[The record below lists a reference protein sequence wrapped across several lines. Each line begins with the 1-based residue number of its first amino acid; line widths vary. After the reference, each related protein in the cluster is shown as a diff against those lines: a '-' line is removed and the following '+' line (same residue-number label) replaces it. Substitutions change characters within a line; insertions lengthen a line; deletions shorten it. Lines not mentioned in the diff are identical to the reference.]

1 MLRLLALSFA
11 AALLVSSA
19 HAADVNVLSARH
31 YGSDQAL
38 WDAFTRSTGI
48 KVNVVEAEHDQLVQ
62 RLKSEG
68 AGSPADVLIT
78 VDAGRLAHAWDAGL
92 LQPVRIP
99 TLDKLLPAHLR
110 HPEGHWYGLAVRAR
124 VLVYHKDRINPA
136 DIATYEALA
145 DPRLKGRLL
154 TRSGTNIYNLGLVGS
169 IIAAHGPDKTRAW
182 ARGIVANLARPPQGG
197 DTDQI
202 KAVAAGVGDVAISNS
217 YYLARLIASE
227 KPEERALT
235 TRLGVVFPNQ
245 ADRGTH
251 VNVSGAAITKHAP
264 NKANALKLMEF
275 LASPMAQKLYADAN
289 GEYPVSDQVAAND
302 IVTSWGPLKADQL
315 PLAKIGELRKAAS
328 ELADKVRFDAGP

>member
-1 MLRLLALSFA
+1 MLRLSALFLASL
-11 AALLVSSA
+11 LLVSTS
-19 HAADVNVLSARH
+19 HAADVNVLSSRH

-38 WDAFTRSTGI
+38 WDAFTRSTGV

-245 ADRGTH
+245 GDRGTH

-264 NKANALKLMEF
+264 NKANAIKLVEF
-275 LASPMAQKLYADAN
+275 LLSPEAQRLFTN
-289 GEYPVSDQVAAND
+289 GSLEYPANPNVAPHPVLAGFGPFRQDQINADSFARNS
-302 IVTSWGPLKADQL
+302 VT
-315 PLAKIGELRKAAS
+315 AS
-328 ELADKVRFDAGP
+328 RILDESGWK

>member
-1 MLRLLALSFA
+1 MIRIFLLFLMTC
-11 AALLVSSA
+11 LVGGTA
-19 HAADVNVLSARH
+19 IAGEVNVLSARH

-99 TLDKLLPAHLR
+99 TLDTLLPAHLR

-136 DIATYEALA
+136 DIATYESLA

-169 IIAAHGPDKTRAW
+169 IIAAHGPQKTRAW
-182 ARGIVANLARPPQGG
+182 ARGVVANLARPPQGG

-217 YYLARLIASE
+217 YYLARLIASD
-227 KPEERALT
+227 KPDDRAIT
-235 TRLGVVFPNQ
+235 NRLGVVFPNQ
-245 ADRGTH
+245 GDRGTH
-251 VNVSGAAITKHAP
+251 VNISGAAITKHSP
-264 NKANALKLMEF
+264 NKQNAIRFVEF
-275 LASPMAQKLYADAN
+275 LVSPEAQRLLTN
-289 GEYPVSDQVAAND
+289 GSLEYPANPKVAPHP
-302 IVTSWGPLKADQL
+302 V
-315 PLAKIGELRKAAS
+315 LAGFGSFRQDSINAATFAKNS
-328 ELADKVRFDAGP
+328 IEASRIMDETGWK